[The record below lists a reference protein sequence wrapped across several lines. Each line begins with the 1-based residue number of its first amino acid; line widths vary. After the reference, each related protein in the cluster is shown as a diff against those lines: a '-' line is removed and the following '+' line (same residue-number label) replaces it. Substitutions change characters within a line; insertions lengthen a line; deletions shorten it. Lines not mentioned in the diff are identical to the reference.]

1 MLGLLLGA
9 AVLADSAIVRRG
21 LTEILTATGEV
32 AIVASA
38 PLADGGDL
46 EPGGVDVVV
55 EDVPDQASV
64 ELLLSQRPARVPTLV
79 LVSEAEHARTLV
91 RGGAQGALVREASS
105 EQVAAASLAVASGLH
120 VFDRETFSAWSSPRA
135 PGGAQPVLTPREQ
148 QVLEL
153 VAAGSSN
160 RAIAEELGVSEHTV
174 KFHVRS
180 LLDKLG
186 ADTRADAVARAARRG
201 VLTL

>member
-21 LTEILTATGEV
+21 LAEILNGTGEV
-32 AIVASA
+32 RVVASA
-38 PLADGGDL
+38 PLAEASRL
-46 EPGGVDVVV
+46 EPEGVDVLV

-64 ELLLSQRPARVPTLV
+64 ELLLSQLPAKVPALV
-79 LVSEAEHARTLV
+79 LVSEADHARTLV
-91 RGGAQGALVREASS
+91 RGGVHGALAREASS
-105 EQVAAASLAVASGLH
+105 EQVLAASVAVASGLH
-120 VFDRETFSAWSSPRA
+120 VFDTETFAAVSSPRA
-135 PGGAQPVLTPREQ
+135 PAGAPPVLTPREH

-153 VAAGSSN
+153 VASGWSN
-160 RAIAEELGVSEHTV
+160 RAIAEELAVSEHTV